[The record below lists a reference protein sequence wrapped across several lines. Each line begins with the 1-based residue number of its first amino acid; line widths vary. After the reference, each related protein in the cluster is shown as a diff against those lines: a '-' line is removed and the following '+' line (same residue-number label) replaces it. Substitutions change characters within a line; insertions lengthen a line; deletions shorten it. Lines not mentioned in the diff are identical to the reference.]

1 MESPTE
7 RALARARYQGP
18 SPLPAVYGPGVD
30 GHPVPTMLLSDGVVF
45 STAVTK
51 PLEVQ
56 TDPASEGDQ
65 HFWRFAESEIA
76 SPTHLGSATL

>member
-1 MESPTE
+1 
-7 RALARARYQGP
+7 
-18 SPLPAVYGPGVD
+18 
-30 GHPVPTMLLSDGVVF
+30 MLLSDGVVF

-76 SPTHLGSATL
+76 RQPILGLPRSSVRRVSRLRCVPGMLGGLEVKVL